1 EAECVNE
8 DKTGFINALLNK
20 EVKQL
25 KDDKKKGE
33 TFAKDSFE
41 AKLLA
46 VAKLQTEEKALKKNL
61 KAQNE
66 ALLEATRTKILNLTP
81 DEIDHLLLL
90 KWVKPIVESLNKLP
104 DLMLQQL
111 TSKLQTL
118 AEKYAQTYND
128 IARETKA
135 VEQDLATMM
144 GELQGNEFDMQGLKE
159 LQNFLQGAKHG

>member
-1 EAECVNE
+1 M
-8 DKTGFINALLNK
+8 KIKLALSMPISTK
-20 EVKQL
+20 KQNSSRTIR
-25 KDDKKKGE
+25 KGE

-46 VAKLQTEEKALKKNL
+46 VAKHRQKKRAEKNF

-90 KWVKPIVESLNKLP
+90 KWVIPIVESLNKLP

-118 AEKYAQTYND
+118 AEKYAQNYND

-159 LQNFLQGAKHG
+159 LPNFFQGAKHG